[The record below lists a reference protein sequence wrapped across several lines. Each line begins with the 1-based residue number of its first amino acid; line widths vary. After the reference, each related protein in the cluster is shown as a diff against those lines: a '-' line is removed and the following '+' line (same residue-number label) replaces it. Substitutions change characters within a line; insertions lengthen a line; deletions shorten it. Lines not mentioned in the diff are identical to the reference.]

1 MAKQLHTNCCKKFLR
16 RNFLNTIYLKYLYI
30 VFATWL
36 CFDLLLV
43 TYFNCQYFV
52 VCVGIWLE
60 WWELPHLTDGSN
72 SFISHLLSRAP
83 LAAFHFWLLLSSF
96 LVLFFCGKWS
106 PTLPLPCIIS
116 SQQLRRWANHSES
129 SHRSTIPWM
138 CPDWVMD
145 EPKTTLGF
153 HLKER
158 SNR

>member
-1 MAKQLHTNCCKKFLR
+1 MQKVSSKKFFKHDLFKIFIHRLCHMTSLR
-16 RNFLNTIYLKYLYI
+16 SSSSNLFQLSIFCRLCRYL
-30 VFATWL
+30 VRM
-36 CFDLLLV
+36 
-43 TYFNCQYFV
+43 
-52 VCVGIWLE
+52 VGASPPYRWINL
-60 WWELPHLTDGSN
+60 
-72 SFISHLLSRAP
+72 FISHLLSRAP

-145 EPKTTLGF
+145 EPQTTLGF